1 MRYVPEVLK
10 DAFIKLALVSLLL
23 LLFSILT
30 DLHMLRMEVFI
41 PVLLLLGI
49 PFINEPD
56 GEEQKRR
63 DHTKI
68 LWIVLASVAILS
80 FFIRYYQY
88 FFTNVPPG
96 YDSGLY
102 KYGFDTYITSLPY
115 IPESELPAWFKEMF
129 PQGIFLLGDMLY
141 VVAGFGPTEII
152 TIFTPLVCGLMVLP
166 VFAVSENI
174 SGQRGALISAF
185 IYLLSSIQYVLFE
198 YSYLKNIL
206 GLLLILI
213 AILLLQKERYIVV
226 AIIYAALSIYHRPH
240 FLLLS
245 IVLLF
250 WLLETRDRKIYLT
263 FIIAAVLMLPF
274 WIQRM
279 ELGISM
285 LKGLAGVALN
295 NLRGEASS
303 QGGTFLTYSKY
314 AYLSLP
320 YITFG
325 VLGFMKM
332 LLNKRRDPVFYFTL
346 ITGILVIFR
355 IVFFRR
361 YLATLDILLIILAG
375 GCIEKILLEQRKEL
389 RIYGNIILLLIL
401 LTGSALVY
409 GQATED
415 NRLISNGDIRDIEWM
430 AANVDPESYIL
441 TTAYDAPWV
450 LGWGKHPVIAPG
462 LFQWNIYTQ
471 EEWTEFLRTSDPQQ
485 AIEFISKN
493 EESTYIYYSAN
504 TTDTES
510 DKYSSKEFQLIRENK
525 GKVYRYTGSVQ

>member
-1 MRYVPEVLK
+1 MRYVPEVFEN
-10 DAFIKLALVSLLL
+10 AFIKLTLVSLLL

-41 PVLLLLGI
+41 PALLLLGI
-49 PFINEPD
+49 PFIIEPD
-56 GEEQKRR
+56 GEKQKRR
-63 DHTKI
+63 YRTKI
-68 LWIVLASVAILS
+68 VWVVLASVAVSS

-96 YDSGLY
+96 YDPGLY

-115 IPESELPAWFKEMF
+115 IPESELPEWFKEMF
-129 PQGIFLLGDMLY
+129 PQGIFLLGDVLY
-141 VVAGFGPTEII
+141 VVAGFRSTETI
-152 TIFTPLVCGLMVLP
+152 TIFAPLVCGLMVLP

-174 SGQRGALISAF
+174 YGQRGALISVT
-185 IYLLSSIQYVLFE
+185 IYLLSATQYVLFE
-198 YSYLKNIL
+198 YSYLKNMI
-206 GLLLILI
+206 GIFLILLS
-213 AILLLQKERYIVV
+213 ILLLQKERYIAA

-274 WIQRM
+274 WIQRI

-303 QGGTFLTYSKY
+303 QGGTFLTFSKY
-314 AYLSLP
+314 GYLSLP
-320 YITFG
+320 YVTFG
-325 VLGFMKM
+325 IMGFMHM
-332 LLNKRRDPVFYFTL
+332 FLNKRKDPVFYFTL
-346 ITGILVIFR
+346 ITGIMVILK

-375 GCIEKILLEQRKEL
+375 GCMETILAEQRKEL
-389 RIYGNIILLLIL
+389 RIYGNIILLLIVI
-401 LTGSALVY
+401 TGSALLY
-409 GQATED
+409 GQITED
-415 NRLISNGDIRDIEWM
+415 SRLISDGDLRDIEWM
-430 AANVDPESYIL
+430 AANVDPKSHIL
-441 TTAYDAPWV
+441 TTVYDAPWV
-450 LGWGKHPVIAPG
+450 IGWGKHPVIAPG
-462 LFQWNIYTQ
+462 LFQWDIYTQ
-471 EEWTEFLRTSDPQQ
+471 EEWARFLSTSDPRLTVQ
-485 AIEFISKN
+485 FISKYK
-493 EESTYIYYSAN
+493 EEIYIYYSMN
-504 TTDTES
+504 ISGIEL
-510 DKYSSKEFQLIRENK
+510 DKYSGKEFQLIRENK